1 MHEDIATLFL
11 GFSNR
16 KLALMND
23 NLGSCLAL
31 LTEEQVW
38 ARGGDHENSIAN
50 LILHLCGNMRQWI
63 LHGVRGD
70 ADDRTRDAE
79 FASTGNMSKAELLA
93 LFSSTTAE
101 CRHVIG
107 AVTAVRLTEMIH
119 PQGRTVSVLEAIG
132 QVTGH
137 VQQHVGQIILL
148 TKQMAA
154 TDLDLTMP
162 RHR

>member
-16 KLALMND
+16 KLALMDD
-23 NLGSCLAL
+23 NLVSCLAR
-31 LTEEQVW
+31 LTEQQVW
-38 ARGGDHENSIAN
+38 EKSGEHENSIAN

-63 LHGVRGD
+63 LHGIRGD
-70 ADDRTRDAE
+70 ADIRTRDAE
-79 FASTGNMSKAELLA
+79 FEAAGTKSKAELLT
-93 LFSSTTAE
+93 LFAATTAE

-107 AVTAVRLTEMIH
+107 ALPAARLIEIIH
-119 PQGRTVSVLEAIG
+119 PQDRTVSVLEAIA

-137 VQQHVGQIILL
+137 VQQHLGQIILL

-162 RHR
+162 RRR